1 MAQVIWTGPA
11 LDNLNDIAEYIEL
24 SNPIAAQDLVQNIFE
39 KVERL
44 EDQPLS
50 GRKPPEIEEFE
61 YREVIANP
69 CRIFYK
75 VDAEKAYILF
85 VLRQEQDLKKY
96 LLSKS

>member
-50 GRKPPEIEEFE
+50 GRKPPEIEELE